1 MAAAFLTFRAA
12 GERFAV
18 PIDRVREAA
27 RARRIVPLPGA
38 PSAYAGV
45 AIVRGEPLGVLDL
58 GSVAAARPPLL
69 EPGRGVLVVLRG
81 GARALLVDRVDG
93 VERLE
98 VPEIADGGSGW
109 RRAGPGDGRGPV
121 SLIDLDAL
129 FAGEEGDLETR

>member
-18 PIDRVREAA
+18 PIERVREAA

-58 GSVAAARPPLL
+58 GRVAAARGPLP
-69 EPGRGVLVVLRG
+69 EPGRSVLVVLRG
-81 GARALLVDRVDG
+81 EARALLVDRVDG
-93 VERLE
+93 VERLDVAAE
-98 VPEIADGGSGW
+98 EGQTGW
-109 RRAGPGDGRGPV
+109 RRSGPGDARGPL

-129 FAGEEGDLETR
+129 FAGEEGQLGKR